1 MRRFLVRLVKLGLTL
16 ATAGLLVLLVVLDQF
31 GFADRAQKADAI
43 VVLGSMVYPGGRL
56 GPSLERRV
64 EWAAALY
71 KRGLAPAI
79 ICSGGIGTNPP
90 AEAVVACARLIQLD
104 VPETALLREDQSHNT
119 EQNAAFTAAM
129 LRAHN
134 WHSVIVVSDGY
145 HLYRVVQ
152 MFERTGMIVYPSPA
166 VVESLPLSPLERVLR
181 EVREVAAVYYF
192 WLRTW
197 LNIDQTRP
205 PQS

>member
-1 MRRFLVRLVKLGLTL
+1 MRQFLVRFVKIGLTL
-16 ATAGLLVLLVVLDQF
+16 ATAALLVTLFVVDQF
-31 GFADRAQKADAI
+31 GFGDRAQQADAI
-43 VVLGSMVYPGGRL
+43 VVLGSMVYPGGRI

-71 KRGLAPAI
+71 KRGLAPTV
-79 ICSGGIGTNPP
+79 ICSGGVGTNPP
-90 AEAVVACARLIQLD
+90 AEAVVACARLIQLE

-129 LRAHN
+129 LRARD

-145 HLYRVVQ
+145 HLYRAAQ
-152 MFERTGMIVYPSPA
+152 MFERTGMSVYPSPA
-166 VVESLPLSPLERVLR
+166 VIESLPLSPLERVLR
-181 EVREVAAVYYF
+181 EVREVAGVYYF

-197 LNIDQTRP
+197 LDIDQTRP

>member
-1 MRRFLVRLVKLGLTL
+1 MRRFLVRLVKLGLTI
-16 ATAGLLVLLVVLDQF
+16 ATAALLVLLVIVDQF
-31 GFADRAQKADAI
+31 GFVDRAQQADAI
-43 VVLGSMVYPGGRL
+43 VVLGSMVYPGGRI

-64 EWAAALY
+64 EWAATLY
-71 KRGLAPAI
+71 KRGLAPTI

-90 AEAVVACARLIQLD
+90 AEAAVACARLVQLE

-129 LRAHN
+129 LRVRN

-145 HLYRVVQ
+145 HLYRAAQ
-152 MFERTGMIVYPSPA
+152 MFERTGTIVYPSPA
-166 VVESLPLSPLERVLR
+166 VVESLPLGPLERVLR
-181 EVREVAAVYYF
+181 EVREVAGVCYF

-197 LNIDQTRP
+197 LNLDQTRP
-205 PQS
+205 PHS

>member
-1 MRRFLVRLVKLGLTL
+1 MKRFLVRLVKLGLTL
-16 ATAGLLVLLVVLDQF
+16 ATTTLLILLVVVDQF
-31 GFADRAQKADAI
+31 GFADRAQLADAI

-64 EWAAALY
+64 EWAATLF
-71 KRGLAPAI
+71 KRGLAPTI

-90 AEAVVACARLIQLD
+90 AEAAVACARLIQLG

-134 WHSVIVVSDGY
+134 WHSIIVVSDGY
-145 HLYRVVQ
+145 HMYRAVQ
-152 MFERTGMIVYPSPA
+152 MFERTGMMVYPSPA
-166 VVESLPLSPLERVLR
+166 VVESIPMSPLERVLR
-181 EVREVAAVYYF
+181 EVREVAGVCYF
-192 WLRTW
+192 LLRTW